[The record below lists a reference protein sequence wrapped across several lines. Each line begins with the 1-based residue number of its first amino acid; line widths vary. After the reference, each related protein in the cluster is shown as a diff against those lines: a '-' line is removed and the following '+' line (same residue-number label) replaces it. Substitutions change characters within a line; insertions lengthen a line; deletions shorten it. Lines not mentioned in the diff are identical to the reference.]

1 MQKGFINPFSLI
13 NDKENKVKLI
23 IDEKLMGFENWAF
36 HPMDNS
42 ASLELHRDELL
53 KKYLEKIG
61 KPAYL
66 TLNLEAEAEAKQ
78 NK

>member
-1 MQKGFINPFSLI
+1 MTGAAAPPPPACTHAHSLSPGS
-13 NDKENKVKLI
+13 VR
-23 IDEKLMGFENWAF
+23 AF
-36 HPMDNS
+36 TLKDNS